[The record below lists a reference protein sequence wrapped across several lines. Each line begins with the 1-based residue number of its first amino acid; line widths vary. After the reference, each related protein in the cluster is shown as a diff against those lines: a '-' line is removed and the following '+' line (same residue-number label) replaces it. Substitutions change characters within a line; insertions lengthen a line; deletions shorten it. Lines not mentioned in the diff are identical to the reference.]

1 MINLS
6 PSQIGGIATLFVA
19 FQISNMEET
28 QRVINQLNQIA
39 RLNGITVNINL
50 RTKSDGVA
58 IKSLIKPTIPDTSI
72 SQALAIAD
80 AAVSPH
86 YTSSP
91 KNRPWRQRVEAVKP
105 KMRDIVKNE
114 FRKQKGGVITSRK
127 EYMTAAKSALSGT
140 MRGDIWTAYTAMM
153 TR

>member
-1 MINLS
+1 MINLT
-6 PSQIGGIATLFVA
+6 PSQIGGLATLYVA
-19 FQISNMEET
+19 FEITNQAET

-39 RLNGITVNINL
+39 RLNGTIVNINL

-91 KNRPWRQRVEAVKP
+91 KGSPWRQRVESVKP
-105 KMRDIVKNE
+105 KMRDIVKNK

>member
-6 PSQIGGIATLFVA
+6 PSQIGGIATLMVA
-19 FQISNMEET
+19 FEITNQAET
-28 QRVINQLNQIA
+28 QRIINQLNQIT
-39 RLNGITVNINL
+39 RLNGTTVNINL
-50 RTKSDGVA
+50 RTKSDGAA

-91 KNRPWRQRVEAVKP
+91 KNRPWRQRIEAVKP
-105 KMRDIVKNE
+105 KMRQIVKDE
-114 FRKQKGGVITSRK
+114 FRKQKGGIITSRK
-127 EYMTAAKSALSGT
+127 QYMSAASSSLRGT
-140 MRGDIWTAYTAMM
+140 MRGDIYTAWVNMV
-153 TR
+153 TK

>member
-39 RLNGITVNINL
+39 KLNGTTVTINL

-58 IKSLIKPTIPDTSI
+58 IKSLIKPIRYLIHPSHKPLL
-72 SQALAIAD
+72 SQTL
-80 AAVSPH
+80 
-86 YTSSP
+86 
-91 KNRPWRQRVEAVKP
+91 
-105 KMRDIVKNE
+105 
-114 FRKQKGGVITSRK
+114 
-127 EYMTAAKSALSGT
+127 L
-140 MRGDIWTAYTAMM
+140 
-153 TR
+153 

>member
-6 PSQIGGIATLFVA
+6 PLKIGGIATLFVA
-19 FQISNMEET
+19 MEIANQAET
-28 QRVINQLNQIA
+28 QKVINQLNQIA
-39 RLNGITVNINL
+39 RLNGTTITINL

-91 KNRPWRQRVEAVKP
+91 KGSP
-105 KMRDIVKNE
+105 
-114 FRKQKGGVITSRK
+114 
-127 EYMTAAKSALSGT
+127 
-140 MRGDIWTAYTAMM
+140 
-153 TR
+153 